1 LSGEGK
7 IEIHGVEKSFAEN
20 HVLRGVD
27 LRIPAG
33 KITAIIGRSGEGKSV
48 LLKHIMGLLRPDR
61 GKVVVDGVDV
71 AALKGRDLNGLRA
84 RFGMLFQ
91 GAALFDSMSVSENV
105 AFPLREH
112 TRLTPEDIQE
122 KVREKLHLVG
132 LDGIES
138 RMPADLS
145 GGMRKRVGLARA
157 IVREPEI
164 LLYDEPTTGLD
175 PILADSID
183 RLIVRMQNALE
194 VTSVVISHDVKGI
207 FRVAHFIAMLHAG
220 RIVAQGTPEEFRAM
234 KDPLVSQF
242 LAGSAE
248 GPIRVL

>member
-1 LSGEGK
+1 MSGEGK
-7 IEIHGVEKSFAEN
+7 IEIRGVEKSFAGN

-48 LLKHIMGLLRPDR
+48 LLKHMMGLLRPDR
-61 GKVVVDGVDV
+61 GQVLVDGVDV
-71 AALKGRDLNGLRA
+71 ATLKGRDLNGLRA
-84 RFGMLFQ
+84 KFGMLFQ
-91 GAALFDSMSVSENV
+91 GAALFDSMSVAENV

-112 TRLTPEDIQE
+112 TRLNPEDIQE
-122 KVREKLHLVG
+122 KVGEKLRLVG
-132 LDGIES
+132 LDGVES
-138 RMPADLS
+138 RMPAGLS
-145 GGMRKRVGLARA
+145 GGMRKRAGLARA

-175 PILADSID
+175 PILSGSID
-183 RLIVRMQNALE
+183 RLIARMQNTLE

-220 RIVAQGTPEEFRAM
+220 RIVAQGTPEEFQAM
-234 KDPLVSQF
+234 KDPLVRQF